1 MNLIFQKIKIDNFMC
16 FDKEQ
21 FDFESNVGINLITGI
36 NNDIPGSKNGCGKSS
51 LINAFIFNLFG
62 KMLNQTSLRSISNRH
77 IPVRDTEIVLH
88 FKADDV
94 PFVIVSGISM
104 SPFKSYCKLYKHSI
118 SKQNDLTK
126 HSTRETRAYI
136 EKNILKTDF
145 EVFLRSFVLTSDQ
158 AYSFFS
164 MKKQEKRT
172 FIENIFD
179 LKIFGEMY
187 RNIHRDN
194 LENEKELT
202 AVERVASTQRGDI
215 SEMKE
220 QKEGTDTDKSSQ
232 EEILREDIDK
242 LQKNIEEK
250 EKIISSVDIEK
261 VEKGIQSLNNY
272 ITSVNSKKESIKIQI
287 TNKNQLVKNIL
298 KKEYTDKISY
308 VKKYID
314 TYNQLSEHSKPIVS
328 KKLGLDEV
336 KEQAK
341 ELVKKIKEESERLD
355 ELKEKEL
362 KLVIVDDIHEKLKKL
377 EDVKKKVEE
386 ENTLIKELRFQKI
399 IKGRELFKV
408 KDGVD
413 LIDDLLDKKQEDL
426 EQTQKELEICVKN
439 KNILTFIENIVGEDN
454 VRRLVVADLIKMLNK
469 QIQTYLASMGADYTC
484 MFDKDL
490 NYTFITS
497 NGETEYGSFSSGEK
511 MRLSIAISFAFRDFI
526 VNRSGINSNILILDE
541 YIDGN
546 LDDLAVT
553 EIFKILREFNVLY
566 NQNIYVISHR
576 EAVKVNT
583 FDNVIS
589 VDKTNGVSVITKEKG
604 V

>member
-1 MNLIFQKIKIDNFMC
+1 MC

-21 FDFESNVGINLITGI
+21 FDFESNMGISLITGT

-51 LINAFIFNLFG
+51 LINAFIFALFG

-77 IPVRDTEIVLH
+77 LPVRDTEIVLH

-94 PFVIVSGISM
+94 PFVIVSGIGI

-126 HSTRETRAYI
+126 HSTRETRLYI

-164 MKKQEKRT
+164 MKKQDKRT

-202 AVERVASTQRGDI
+202 AVERVAYTQRNDI

-220 QKEGTDTDKSSQ
+220 KKEDAGNTSQ
-232 EEILREDIDK
+232 EDVLTEEVKKLRESIEDK
-242 LQKNIEEK
+242 KRLIS
-250 EKIISSVDIEK
+250 KIDIEK
-261 VEKGIQSLNNY
+261 VEKGIQSLNDY
-272 ITSVNSKKESIKIQI
+272 ITGVNSRKESIKIQI
-287 TNKNQLVKNIL
+287 TNKNQLINNIL
-298 KKEYTDKISY
+298 KKEYSDKISY

-314 TYNQLSEHSKPIVS
+314 TYNELSEHSKPIVS

-341 ELVKKIKEESERLD
+341 DLVKKIKEESELLKK
-355 ELKEKEL
+355 LKEKES
-362 KLVIVDDIHEKLKKL
+362 KLVVGDDIHEKLKKL
-377 EDVKKKVEE
+377 KEAKKKVEE
-386 ENTLIKELRFQKI
+386 EKALIKELAFQQ
-399 IKGRELFKV
+399 IKFGNELRKV

-413 LIDDLLDKKQEDL
+413 LIDDLLIKKREDL
-426 EQTQKELEICVKN
+426 DKTQKELDICVKN

-469 QIQTYLASMGADYTC
+469 QIQTYLSSMGADYTC

>member
-1 MNLIFQKIKIDNFMC
+1 MNLTFQKIKIDNFMC

-21 FDFESNVGINLITGI
+21 FDFESNMGISLITGT

-51 LINAFIFNLFG
+51 LINAFIFALFG

-77 IPVRDTEIVLH
+77 LPVRDTEIVLH

-94 PFVIVSGISM
+94 PFVIVSGIGI

-126 HSTRETRAYI
+126 HSTRETRLYI

-164 MKKQEKRT
+164 MKKQDKRT

-202 AVERVASTQRGDI
+202 AVERVAYTQRNDI

-220 QKEGTDTDKSSQ
+220 KKEDAGNTSQ
-232 EEILREDIDK
+232 EDVLTEEVKKLRESIEDK
-242 LQKNIEEK
+242 KRLIS
-250 EKIISSVDIEK
+250 KIDIEK

-272 ITSVNSKKESIKIQI
+272 ITGVNSRRESIKIQI
-287 TNKNQLVKNIL
+287 TNKNQLINNIL
-298 KKEYTDKISY
+298 KKEYSDKISY

-314 TYNQLSEHSKPIVS
+314 TYNELSEHSKPIVS

-341 ELVKKIKEESERLD
+341 DLVKKIKEESELLKK
-355 ELKEKEL
+355 LKEK
-362 KLVIVDDIHEKLKKL
+362 D
-377 EDVKKKVEE
+377 
-386 ENTLIKELRFQKI
+386 Q
-399 IKGRELFKV
+399 
-408 KDGVD
+408 
-413 LIDDLLDKKQEDL
+413 
-426 EQTQKELEICVKN
+426 
-439 KNILTFIENIVGEDN
+439 
-454 VRRLVVADLIKMLNK
+454 
-469 QIQTYLASMGADYTC
+469 S
-484 MFDKDL
+484 
-490 NYTFITS
+490 
-497 NGETEYGSFSSGEK
+497 
-511 MRLSIAISFAFRDFI
+511 
-526 VNRSGINSNILILDE
+526 
-541 YIDGN
+541 
-546 LDDLAVT
+546 
-553 EIFKILREFNVLY
+553 
-566 NQNIYVISHR
+566 
-576 EAVKVNT
+576 
-583 FDNVIS
+583 
-589 VDKTNGVSVITKEKG
+589 
-604 V
+604 

>member
-1 MNLIFQKIKIDNFMC
+1 MC

-21 FDFESNVGINLITGI
+21 FDFESNMGISLITGT

-51 LINAFIFNLFG
+51 LINAFIFALFG

-77 IPVRDTEIVLH
+77 LPVRDTEIVLH

-94 PFVIVSGISM
+94 PFVIVSGIGI

-126 HSTRETRAYI
+126 HSTRETRLYI

-164 MKKQEKRT
+164 MKKQDKRT

-202 AVERVASTQRGDI
+202 AIERVAYTQRNDI
-215 SEMKE
+215 SEMKKK
-220 QKEGTDTDKSSQ
+220 KEDAGNTSQ
-232 EEILREDIDK
+232 EDVLTEEVKKLRESIEDK
-242 LQKNIEEK
+242 KRL
-250 EKIISSVDIEK
+250 ISRVDIEK

-272 ITSVNSKKESIKIQI
+272 ITGVNSRKESIKIQI
-287 TNKNQLVKNIL
+287 TNKNQLINNIL
-298 KKEYTDKISY
+298 KKEYSDKISY

-314 TYNQLSEHSKPIVS
+314 TYNELSEHSKPIVS

-341 ELVKKIKEESERLD
+341 DLVKKIKEESELLKK
-355 ELKEKEL
+355 LKEKES
-362 KLVIVDDIHEKLKKL
+362 KLVVGDDIHEKLKKL
-377 EDVKKKVEE
+377 KEAKEKVEE
-386 ENTLIKELRFQKI
+386 EKALIKELAFQQ
-399 IKGRELFKV
+399 IKFGNELRKV

-413 LIDDLLDKKQEDL
+413 LIDDLLIKKREDL
-426 EQTQKELEICVKN
+426 DKTQKELDICVKN

>member
-1 MNLIFQKIKIDNFMC
+1 MNLTFQKIKIDNFMC

-21 FDFESNVGINLITGI
+21 FDFESNMGISLITGT

-51 LINAFIFNLFG
+51 LINAFIFALFG

-77 IPVRDTEIVLH
+77 LPVRDTEIVLH

-94 PFVIVSGISM
+94 PFVIVSGIGI

-126 HSTRETRAYI
+126 HSTRETRLYI

-164 MKKQEKRT
+164 MKKQDKRT

-202 AVERVASTQRGDI
+202 AIERVAYTQRNDI
-215 SEMKE
+215 SEMKKK
-220 QKEGTDTDKSSQ
+220 KEDAGNTSQ
-232 EEILREDIDK
+232 EDVLTEEVKKLRESIEDK
-242 LQKNIEEK
+242 KRLIS
-250 EKIISSVDIEK
+250 KIDIEK

-272 ITSVNSKKESIKIQI
+272 ITGVNSRKESIKIQI
-287 TNKNQLVKNIL
+287 TNKNQLINNIL
-298 KKEYTDKISY
+298 KKEYSDKISY

-314 TYNQLSEHSKPIVS
+314 TYNELSEHSKPIVS

-341 ELVKKIKEESERLD
+341 DLVKKIKEESELLKK
-355 ELKEKEL
+355 LKEKES
-362 KLVIVDDIHEKLKKL
+362 KLVVGDDIHEKLKKL
-377 EDVKKKVEE
+377 KEAKEKVEE
-386 ENTLIKELRFQKI
+386 EKALIKELAFQQ
-399 IKGRELFKV
+399 IKFGNELRKV

-413 LIDDLLDKKQEDL
+413 LIDDLLIKKREDL
-426 EQTQKELEICVKN
+426 DKTQKELDICVKN

-469 QIQTYLASMGADYTC
+469 QIQTYLSSMGADYTC

>member
-1 MNLIFQKIKIDNFMC
+1 MNLTFQKIKIDNFMC

-21 FDFESNVGINLITGI
+21 FDFESNMGISLITGT

-51 LINAFIFNLFG
+51 LINAFIFALFG

-77 IPVRDTEIVLH
+77 LPVRDTEIVLH

-94 PFVIVSGISM
+94 PFVIVSGIGI

-126 HSTRETRAYI
+126 HSTRETRLYI

-164 MKKQEKRT
+164 MKKQDKRT

-202 AVERVASTQRGDI
+202 AVERVAYTQRNDI

-220 QKEGTDTDKSSQ
+220 KKEDAGNTSQ
-232 EEILREDIDK
+232 EDVLTEEVKKLKESIEDK
-242 LQKNIEEK
+242 KRL
-250 EKIISSVDIEK
+250 ISRVDIEK

-272 ITSVNSKKESIKIQI
+272 ITGVNSRKESIKIQI
-287 TNKNQLVKNIL
+287 TNKNQLINNIL
-298 KKEYTDKISY
+298 KKEYSDKISY

-314 TYNQLSEHSKPIVS
+314 TYNELSEHSKPIVS

-341 ELVKKIKEESERLD
+341 DLVKKIKEESELLKK
-355 ELKEKEL
+355 LKEKES
-362 KLVIVDDIHEKLKKL
+362 KLVVGDDIHEKLKKL
-377 EDVKKKVEE
+377 EEAKKKVEE
-386 ENTLIKELRFQKI
+386 EKALIKELAFQQ
-399 IKGRELFKV
+399 IKFGNELRKV

-413 LIDDLLDKKQEDL
+413 LIDDLLIKKQEDL
-426 EQTQKELEICVKN
+426 DKTQEELEVCVKN
-439 KNILTFIENIVGEDN
+439 KNILTFIEKIVGEDN

-490 NYTFITS
+490 NYQFITS

-526 VNRSGINSNILILDE
+526 MNRSGINSNILILDE

-546 LDDLAVT
+546 LDDLAVK

-566 NQNIYVISHR
+566 NQNVYVISHR
-576 EAVKVNT
+576 EAVKLNS
-583 FDNVIS
+583 FDNLIS
-589 VDKTNGVSVITKEKG
+589 VDKTNGISKITKEK
-604 V
+604 

>member
-21 FDFESNVGINLITGI
+21 FDFESNVGIILITGI

>member
-1 MNLIFQKIKIDNFMC
+1 LNLTFQKIKIDNFMC

-21 FDFESNVGINLITGI
+21 FDFESNMGISLITGT

-51 LINAFIFNLFG
+51 LINAFIFALFG

-77 IPVRDTEIVLH
+77 LPVRDTEIVLH

-94 PFVIVSGISM
+94 PFVIVSGIGI

-126 HSTRETRAYI
+126 HSTRETRLYI

-164 MKKQEKRT
+164 MKKQDKRT

-202 AVERVASTQRGDI
+202 AVERVAYTQRNDI

-220 QKEGTDTDKSSQ
+220 KKEDAGNTSQ
-232 EEILREDIDK
+232 EDVLTEEVKK
-242 LQKNIEEK
+242 LKESIEEK
-250 EKIISSVDIEK
+250 KRLISRVDIEK

-272 ITSVNSKKESIKIQI
+272 ITGVNSRKESIKIQI
-287 TNKNQLVKNIL
+287 TNKNQLINNIL
-298 KKEYTDKISY
+298 KKEYSDKISY

-314 TYNQLSEHSKPIVS
+314 TYNELSEHSKPIVS

-341 ELVKKIKEESERLD
+341 DLVKKIKEESELLKK
-355 ELKEKEL
+355 LKEKES
-362 KLVIVDDIHEKLKKL
+362 KLVVGDDIHEKLKKL
-377 EDVKKKVEE
+377 KEAKKKVEE
-386 ENTLIKELRFQKI
+386 EKALIKELAFQQ
-399 IKGRELFKV
+399 IKFGNELRKV

-413 LIDDLLDKKQEDL
+413 LIDDLLIKKREDL
-426 EQTQKELEICVKN
+426 DKTQKELDICVKN

-469 QIQTYLASMGADYTC
+469 QIQTYLSSMGADYTC

>member
-1 MNLIFQKIKIDNFMC
+1 MNLTFQKIKIDNFMC

-21 FDFESNVGINLITGI
+21 FDFESNMGISLITGT

-51 LINAFIFNLFG
+51 LINAFIFALFG

-77 IPVRDTEIVLH
+77 LPVRDTEIVLH

-94 PFVIVSGISM
+94 PFVIVSGIGI

-126 HSTRETRAYI
+126 HSTRETRLYI

-164 MKKQEKRT
+164 MKKQDKRT

-202 AVERVASTQRGDI
+202 AVERVAYTQRNDI
-215 SEMKE
+215 SEMKKK
-220 QKEGTDTDKSSQ
+220 KEDAGNTSQ
-232 EEILREDIDK
+232 EDVLTEEVKK
-242 LQKNIEEK
+242 LKESIEEK
-250 EKIISSVDIEK
+250 KRLISRVDIEK

-272 ITSVNSKKESIKIQI
+272 ITGVNSRKESIKIQI
-287 TNKNQLVKNIL
+287 TNKNQLINNIL
-298 KKEYTDKISY
+298 KKEYSDKISY

-314 TYNQLSEHSKPIVS
+314 TYNELSEHSKPIVS

-341 ELVKKIKEESERLD
+341 DLVKKIKEESELLKK
-355 ELKEKEL
+355 LKEKES
-362 KLVIVDDIHEKLKKL
+362 KLVVGDDIHEKLKKL
-377 EDVKKKVEE
+377 EEAKKKVEE
-386 ENTLIKELRFQKI
+386 EKALIKELAFQQ
-399 IKGRELFKV
+399 IKFGNELRKV

-413 LIDDLLDKKQEDL
+413 LIDDLLIKKQEDL
-426 EQTQKELEICVKN
+426 DKTQEELEVCVKN
-439 KNILTFIENIVGEDN
+439 KNILTFIEKIVGEDN

-469 QIQTYLASMGADYTC
+469 QIQTYLVSMGADYTC

>member
-1 MNLIFQKIKIDNFMC
+1 MNLTFQKIKIDNFMC

-21 FDFESNVGINLITGI
+21 FDFESNMGISLITGT
-36 NNDIPGSKNGCGKSS
+36 NHDIPGSKNGCGKSS
-51 LINAFIFNLFG
+51 LINAFIFALFG
-62 KMLNQTSLRSISNRH
+62 KMLNQTSLKSISNRH
-77 IPVRDTEIVLH
+77 LPVRDTEIVLH

-94 PFVIVSGISM
+94 PFVIVSGIGI

-126 HSTRETRAYI
+126 HSTRETRLYI

-164 MKKQEKRT
+164 MKKQDKRT

-202 AVERVASTQRGDI
+202 AVERVAYTQRNDI

-220 QKEGTDTDKSSQ
+220 KKEDAGNTSQ
-232 EEILREDIDK
+232 EDVL
-242 LQKNIEEK
+242 IEEVKKLK
-250 EKIISSVDIEK
+250 ESIEDKKRLISKVDIEK

-272 ITSVNSKKESIKIQI
+272 ITGVNSRKESIKIQI
-287 TNKNQLVKNIL
+287 TNKNQLINNIL
-298 KKEYTDKISY
+298 KKEYSDKISY

-314 TYNQLSEHSKPIVS
+314 TYNELSEHSKPIVS

-341 ELVKKIKEESERLD
+341 DLVKKIKEESELLKK
-355 ELKEKEL
+355 LKEKES
-362 KLVIVDDIHEKLKKL
+362 KLVVGDDIHEKLKKL
-377 EDVKKKVEE
+377 EEAKKKVEE
-386 ENTLIKELRFQKI
+386 EKALIKELAFQQ
-399 IKGRELFKV
+399 IKFGNELRKV

-413 LIDDLLDKKQEDL
+413 LIDDLLIKKQEDL
-426 EQTQKELEICVKN
+426 DKTQEELEVCVKN
-439 KNILTFIENIVGEDN
+439 KNILTFIEKIVGEDN

-469 QIQTYLASMGADYTC
+469 QIQTYLVSMGADYTC

-566 NQNIYVISHR
+566 NQNVFVISHR
-576 EAVKVNT
+576 EAVKTNT

>member
-1 MNLIFQKIKIDNFMC
+1 M
-16 FDKEQ
+16 
-21 FDFESNVGINLITGI
+21 GISLITGT

-51 LINAFIFNLFG
+51 LINAFIFALFG

-77 IPVRDTEIVLH
+77 LPVRDTEIVLH

-94 PFVIVSGISM
+94 PFVIVSGIGI

-126 HSTRETRAYI
+126 HSTRETRLYI

-164 MKKQEKRT
+164 MKKQDKRT

-202 AVERVASTQRGDI
+202 AVERVAYTQRNDI

-220 QKEGTDTDKSSQ
+220 KKEDAGNTSQ
-232 EEILREDIDK
+232 EDVLTEEVKKLRESIEDK
-242 LQKNIEEK
+242 KRLIS
-250 EKIISSVDIEK
+250 KIDIEK
-261 VEKGIQSLNNY
+261 VEKGIQSLNDY
-272 ITSVNSKKESIKIQI
+272 ITGVNSRKESIKIQI
-287 TNKNQLVKNIL
+287 TNKNQLINNIL
-298 KKEYTDKISY
+298 KKEYSDKISY

-314 TYNQLSEHSKPIVS
+314 TYNELSEHSKPIVS

-341 ELVKKIKEESERLD
+341 DLVKKIKEESELLKK
-355 ELKEKEL
+355 LKEKES
-362 KLVIVDDIHEKLKKL
+362 KLVVGDDIHEKLKKL
-377 EDVKKKVEE
+377 KEAKKKVEE
-386 ENTLIKELRFQKI
+386 EKALIKELAFQQ
-399 IKGRELFKV
+399 IKFGNELRKV

-413 LIDDLLDKKQEDL
+413 LIDDLLIKKREDL
-426 EQTQKELEICVKN
+426 DKTQKELDICVKN

-469 QIQTYLASMGADYTC
+469 QIQTYLSSMGADYTC

>member
-1 MNLIFQKIKIDNFMC
+1 LNLIFQKIKIDNFMC

>member
-1 MNLIFQKIKIDNFMC
+1 MKEKKEDAGNTSQEDVLTEEVKKLRESIE
-16 FDKEQ
+16 DKKR
-21 FDFESNVGINLITGI
+21 L
-36 NNDIPGSKNGCGKSS
+36 
-51 LINAFIFNLFG
+51 
-62 KMLNQTSLRSISNRH
+62 
-77 IPVRDTEIVLH
+77 
-88 FKADDV
+88 
-94 PFVIVSGISM
+94 
-104 SPFKSYCKLYKHSI
+104 I
-118 SKQNDLTK
+118 SK
-126 HSTRETRAYI
+126 I
-136 EKNILKTDF
+136 
-145 EVFLRSFVLTSDQ
+145 
-158 AYSFFS
+158 
-164 MKKQEKRT
+164 
-172 FIENIFD
+172 
-179 LKIFGEMY
+179 
-187 RNIHRDN
+187 
-194 LENEKELT
+194 
-202 AVERVASTQRGDI
+202 
-215 SEMKE
+215 
-220 QKEGTDTDKSSQ
+220 
-232 EEILREDIDK
+232 
-242 LQKNIEEK
+242 
-250 EKIISSVDIEK
+250 DIEK
-261 VEKGIQSLNNY
+261 VEKGIQSLNDY
-272 ITSVNSKKESIKIQI
+272 ITGVNSRKESIKIQI
-287 TNKNQLVKNIL
+287 TNKNQLINNIL
-298 KKEYTDKISY
+298 KKEYSDKISY

-314 TYNQLSEHSKPIVS
+314 TYNELSEHSKPIVS

-341 ELVKKIKEESERLD
+341 DLVKKIKEESELLKK
-355 ELKEKEL
+355 LKEKES
-362 KLVIVDDIHEKLKKL
+362 KLVVGDDIHEKLKKL
-377 EDVKKKVEE
+377 KEAKKKVEE
-386 ENTLIKELRFQKI
+386 EKALIKELAFQQ
-399 IKGRELFKV
+399 IKFGNELRKV

-413 LIDDLLDKKQEDL
+413 LIDDLLIKKREDL
-426 EQTQKELEICVKN
+426 DKTQKELDICVKN

-469 QIQTYLASMGADYTC
+469 QIQTYLSSMGADYTC

>member
-1 MNLIFQKIKIDNFMC
+1 LNLTFQKIKIDNFMC

-21 FDFESNVGINLITGI
+21 FDFESNMGISLITGT

-51 LINAFIFNLFG
+51 LINAFIFALFG

-77 IPVRDTEIVLH
+77 LPVRDTEIVLH

-94 PFVIVSGISM
+94 PFVIVSGIGI

-126 HSTRETRAYI
+126 HSTRETRLYI

-164 MKKQEKRT
+164 MKKQDKRT

-202 AVERVASTQRGDI
+202 AIERVAYTQRNDI
-215 SEMKE
+215 SEMKKK
-220 QKEGTDTDKSSQ
+220 KEDAGNTSQ
-232 EEILREDIDK
+232 EDVLTEEVKKLRESIEDK
-242 LQKNIEEK
+242 KRLIS
-250 EKIISSVDIEK
+250 KIDIEK

-272 ITSVNSKKESIKIQI
+272 ITGVNSRKESIKIQI
-287 TNKNQLVKNIL
+287 TNKNQLINNIL
-298 KKEYTDKISY
+298 KKEYSDKISY

-314 TYNQLSEHSKPIVS
+314 TYNELSEHSKPIVS

-341 ELVKKIKEESERLD
+341 DLVKKIKEESELLKK
-355 ELKEKEL
+355 LKEKES
-362 KLVIVDDIHEKLKKL
+362 KLVVGDDIHEKLKKL
-377 EDVKKKVEE
+377 KEAKEKVEE
-386 ENTLIKELRFQKI
+386 EKALIKELAFQQ
-399 IKGRELFKV
+399 IKFGNELRKV

-413 LIDDLLDKKQEDL
+413 LIDDLLIKKREDL
-426 EQTQKELEICVKN
+426 DKTQKELDICVKN

-469 QIQTYLASMGADYTC
+469 QIQTYLSSMGADYTC

>member
-1 MNLIFQKIKIDNFMC
+1 MC

-21 FDFESNVGINLITGI
+21 FDFESNMGISLITGT

-51 LINAFIFNLFG
+51 LINAFIFALFG

-77 IPVRDTEIVLH
+77 LPVRDTEIVLH

-94 PFVIVSGISM
+94 PFVIVSGIGI

-126 HSTRETRAYI
+126 HSTRETRLYI

-164 MKKQEKRT
+164 MKKQDKRT

-202 AVERVASTQRGDI
+202 AVERVAYTQRNDI

-220 QKEGTDTDKSSQ
+220 KKEDAGNTSQ
-232 EEILREDIDK
+232 EDVLTEEVKKLRESIEDK
-242 LQKNIEEK
+242 KRLIS
-250 EKIISSVDIEK
+250 KIDIEK
-261 VEKGIQSLNNY
+261 VEKGIQSLNDY
-272 ITSVNSKKESIKIQI
+272 ITGVNSRKESIKIQI
-287 TNKNQLVKNIL
+287 TNKNQLINNIL
-298 KKEYTDKISY
+298 KKEYSDKISY

-314 TYNQLSEHSKPIVS
+314 TYNELSEHSKPIVS

-341 ELVKKIKEESERLD
+341 DLVKKIKEESELLKK
-355 ELKEKEL
+355 LKEKES
-362 KLVIVDDIHEKLKKL
+362 KLVVGDDIHEKLKKL
-377 EDVKKKVEE
+377 KEAKKKVEE
-386 ENTLIKELRFQKI
+386 EKALIKELAFQQ
-399 IKGRELFKV
+399 IKFGNELRKV

-413 LIDDLLDKKQEDL
+413 LIDDLLIKKQEDL
-426 EQTQKELEICVKN
+426 DKTQKELDICVKN

-469 QIQTYLASMGADYTC
+469 QIQTYLSSMGADYTC

>member
-1 MNLIFQKIKIDNFMC
+1 LNLTFQKIKIDNFMC

-21 FDFESNVGINLITGI
+21 FDFESNMGISLITGT

-51 LINAFIFNLFG
+51 LINAFIFALFG

-77 IPVRDTEIVLH
+77 LPVRDTEIVLH

-94 PFVIVSGISM
+94 PFVIVSGIGI

-126 HSTRETRAYI
+126 HSTRETRLYI

-164 MKKQEKRT
+164 MKKQDKRT

-202 AVERVASTQRGDI
+202 AVERVAYTQRNDI

-220 QKEGTDTDKSSQ
+220 KKEDAGNTSQ
-232 EEILREDIDK
+232 EDVLTEEVKKLRESIEDK
-242 LQKNIEEK
+242 KRLIS
-250 EKIISSVDIEK
+250 KIDIEK
-261 VEKGIQSLNNY
+261 VEKGIQSLNDY
-272 ITSVNSKKESIKIQI
+272 ITGVNSRKESIKIQI
-287 TNKNQLVKNIL
+287 TNKNQLINNIL
-298 KKEYTDKISY
+298 KKEYSDKISY

-314 TYNQLSEHSKPIVS
+314 TYNELSEHSKPIVS

-341 ELVKKIKEESERLD
+341 DLVKKIKEESELLKK
-355 ELKEKEL
+355 LKEKES
-362 KLVIVDDIHEKLKKL
+362 KLVVGDDIHEKLKKL
-377 EDVKKKVEE
+377 KEAKKKVEE
-386 ENTLIKELRFQKI
+386 EKALIKELAFQQ
-399 IKGRELFKV
+399 IKFGNELRKV

-413 LIDDLLDKKQEDL
+413 LIDDLLIKKREDL
-426 EQTQKELEICVKN
+426 DKTQKELDICVKN

-469 QIQTYLASMGADYTC
+469 QIQTYLSSMGADYTC

>member
-1 MNLIFQKIKIDNFMC
+1 
-16 FDKEQ
+16 
-21 FDFESNVGINLITGI
+21 
-36 NNDIPGSKNGCGKSS
+36 
-51 LINAFIFNLFG
+51 
-62 KMLNQTSLRSISNRH
+62 MLNQTSLRSISNRH
-77 IPVRDTEIVLH
+77 LPVRDTEIVLH

-94 PFVIVSGISM
+94 PFVIVSGIGI

-126 HSTRETRAYI
+126 HSTRETRLYI

-164 MKKQEKRT
+164 MKKQDKRT

-202 AVERVASTQRGDI
+202 AVERVAYTQRNDI

-220 QKEGTDTDKSSQ
+220 KKEDAGNTSQ
-232 EEILREDIDK
+232 EDVLTEEVKKLRESIEDK
-242 LQKNIEEK
+242 KRLIS
-250 EKIISSVDIEK
+250 KIDIEK
-261 VEKGIQSLNNY
+261 VEKGIQSLNDY
-272 ITSVNSKKESIKIQI
+272 ITGVNSRKESIKIQI
-287 TNKNQLVKNIL
+287 TNKNQLINNIL
-298 KKEYTDKISY
+298 KKEYSDKISY

-314 TYNQLSEHSKPIVS
+314 TYNELSEHSKPIVS

-341 ELVKKIKEESERLD
+341 DLVKKIKEESELLKK
-355 ELKEKEL
+355 LKEKES
-362 KLVIVDDIHEKLKKL
+362 KLVVGDDIHEKLKKL
-377 EDVKKKVEE
+377 KEAKKKVEE
-386 ENTLIKELRFQKI
+386 EKALIKELAFQQ
-399 IKGRELFKV
+399 IKFGNELRKV

-413 LIDDLLDKKQEDL
+413 LIDDLLIKKQEDL
-426 EQTQKELEICVKN
+426 DKTQKELDICVKN

-469 QIQTYLASMGADYTC
+469 QIQTYLSSMGADYTC

>member
-1 MNLIFQKIKIDNFMC
+1 MNLTFQKIKIDNFMC

-21 FDFESNVGINLITGI
+21 FDFESNMGISLITGT

-51 LINAFIFNLFG
+51 LINAFIFALFG

-77 IPVRDTEIVLH
+77 LPVRDTEIVLH

-94 PFVIVSGISM
+94 PFVIVSGIGI

-126 HSTRETRAYI
+126 HSTRETRLYI

-164 MKKQEKRT
+164 MKKQDKRT

-202 AVERVASTQRGDI
+202 AVERVAYTQRNDI

-220 QKEGTDTDKSSQ
+220 KKEDAGNTSQ
-232 EEILREDIDK
+232 EDVLTEEVKKLRESIEDK
-242 LQKNIEEK
+242 KRLIS
-250 EKIISSVDIEK
+250 KIDIEK
-261 VEKGIQSLNNY
+261 VEKGIQSLNDY
-272 ITSVNSKKESIKIQI
+272 ITGVNSRKESIKIQI
-287 TNKNQLVKNIL
+287 TNKNQLINNIL
-298 KKEYTDKISY
+298 KKEYSDKISY

-314 TYNQLSEHSKPIVS
+314 TYNELSEHSKPIVS

-341 ELVKKIKEESERLD
+341 DLVKKIKEESELLKK
-355 ELKEKEL
+355 LKEKES
-362 KLVIVDDIHEKLKKL
+362 KLVVGDDIHEKLKKL
-377 EDVKKKVEE
+377 KEAKKKVEE
-386 ENTLIKELRFQKI
+386 EKALIKELAFQQ
-399 IKGRELFKV
+399 IKFGNELRKV

-413 LIDDLLDKKQEDL
+413 LIDDLLIKKREDL
-426 EQTQKELEICVKN
+426 DKTQKELDICVKN

-469 QIQTYLASMGADYTC
+469 QIQTYLSSMGADYTC

>member
-1 MNLIFQKIKIDNFMC
+1 MNLTFQKIKIDNFMC

-21 FDFESNVGINLITGI
+21 FDFESNMGISLITGT

-51 LINAFIFNLFG
+51 LINAFIFALFG

-77 IPVRDTEIVLH
+77 LPVRDTEIVLH

-94 PFVIVSGISM
+94 PFVIVSGIGI

-126 HSTRETRAYI
+126 HSTRETRLYI

-164 MKKQEKRT
+164 MKKQDKRT

-202 AVERVASTQRGDI
+202 AIERVAYTQRNDI

-220 QKEGTDTDKSSQ
+220 KKEDAGNTSQ
-232 EEILREDIDK
+232 EDVLTEEVKK
-242 LQKNIEEK
+242 LKESIEEK
-250 EKIISSVDIEK
+250 KRLISRVDIEK

-272 ITSVNSKKESIKIQI
+272 ITGVNSRKESIKIQI
-287 TNKNQLVKNIL
+287 TNKNQLINNIL
-298 KKEYTDKISY
+298 KKEYSDKISY

-314 TYNQLSEHSKPIVS
+314 TYNELSEHSKPIVS

-341 ELVKKIKEESERLD
+341 DLVKKIKEESELLKK
-355 ELKEKEL
+355 LKEKES
-362 KLVIVDDIHEKLKKL
+362 KLVVGDDIHKKLKKL
-377 EDVKKKVEE
+377 KEAKKKVEE
-386 ENTLIKELRFQKI
+386 EKALIKELAFQQ
-399 IKGRELFKV
+399 IKFGNELRKV

-413 LIDDLLDKKQEDL
+413 LIDDLLIKKREDL
-426 EQTQKELEICVKN
+426 DKTQEELD
-439 KNILTFIENIVGEDN
+439 NIAFLISISIVSCCCGGVNMLKTFIYPI
-454 VRRLVVADLIKMLNK
+454 R
-469 QIQTYLASMGADYTC
+469 
-484 MFDKDL
+484 F
-490 NYTFITS
+490 
-497 NGETEYGSFSSGEK
+497 
-511 MRLSIAISFAFRDFI
+511 
-526 VNRSGINSNILILDE
+526 
-541 YIDGN
+541 
-546 LDDLAVT
+546 
-553 EIFKILREFNVLY
+553 
-566 NQNIYVISHR
+566 VI
-576 EAVKVNT
+576 
-583 FDNVIS
+583 
-589 VDKTNGVSVITKEKG
+589 
-604 V
+604 

>member
-1 MNLIFQKIKIDNFMC
+1 MNLTFQKIKIDNFMC

-21 FDFESNVGINLITGI
+21 FDFESNMGISLITGT

-51 LINAFIFNLFG
+51 LINAFIFALFG

-77 IPVRDTEIVLH
+77 LPVRDTEIVLH

-94 PFVIVSGISM
+94 PFVIVSGIGI

-126 HSTRETRAYI
+126 HSTRETRLYI

-164 MKKQEKRT
+164 MKKQDKRT

-202 AVERVASTQRGDI
+202 AVERVAYTQRNDI

-220 QKEGTDTDKSSQ
+220 KKEDAGNTSQ
-232 EEILREDIDK
+232 EDVLTEEVKKLRESIEDK
-242 LQKNIEEK
+242 KRL
-250 EKIISSVDIEK
+250 ISRVDIEK

-272 ITSVNSKKESIKIQI
+272 ITGVNSRKESIKIQI
-287 TNKNQLVKNIL
+287 TNKNQLINNIL
-298 KKEYTDKISY
+298 KKEYSDKISY

-314 TYNQLSEHSKPIVS
+314 TYNELSEHSKPIVS

-341 ELVKKIKEESERLD
+341 DLVKKIKEESELLKK
-355 ELKEKEL
+355 LKEKES
-362 KLVIVDDIHEKLKKL
+362 KLVVGDDIHEKLKKL
-377 EDVKKKVEE
+377 EEAKKKVEE
-386 ENTLIKELRFQKI
+386 EKALIKELAFQQ
-399 IKGRELFKV
+399 IKFGNELRKV

-413 LIDDLLDKKQEDL
+413 LIDDLLIKKREDL
-426 EQTQKELEICVKN
+426 DKTQEELDICVKN

>member
-1 MNLIFQKIKIDNFMC
+1 MNLTFQKIKIDNFMC

-21 FDFESNVGINLITGI
+21 FDFESNMGISLITGT

-51 LINAFIFNLFG
+51 LINAFIFALFG
-62 KMLNQTSLRSISNRH
+62 KMLNQTSLKSISNRH
-77 IPVRDTEIVLH
+77 LPVRDTEIVLH

-94 PFVIVSGISM
+94 PFVIVSGIGI

-126 HSTRETRAYI
+126 HSTRETRLYI

-164 MKKQEKRT
+164 MKKQDKRT

-202 AVERVASTQRGDI
+202 AVERVAYTQRNDI

-220 QKEGTDTDKSSQ
+220 KKEDAGNTSQ
-232 EEILREDIDK
+232 EDVLTEEVKKLKESIEDK
-242 LQKNIEEK
+242 KRL
-250 EKIISSVDIEK
+250 ISRVDIEK

-272 ITSVNSKKESIKIQI
+272 ITGVNSRKESIKIQI
-287 TNKNQLVKNIL
+287 TNKNQLINNIL
-298 KKEYTDKISY
+298 KKEYSDKISY

-314 TYNQLSEHSKPIVS
+314 TYNELSEHSKPIVS

-341 ELVKKIKEESERLD
+341 DLVKKIKEESELLKK
-355 ELKEKEL
+355 LKEKES
-362 KLVIVDDIHEKLKKL
+362 KLVVGDDIHEKLKKL
-377 EDVKKKVEE
+377 EEAKKKVEE
-386 ENTLIKELRFQKI
+386 EKALIKELAFQQ
-399 IKGRELFKV
+399 IKFGNELRKV

-413 LIDDLLDKKQEDL
+413 LIDDLLIKKQEDL
-426 EQTQKELEICVKN
+426 DKTQKELDICVKN

-469 QIQTYLASMGADYTC
+469 QIQTYLSSMGADYTC

>member
-1 MNLIFQKIKIDNFMC
+1 
-16 FDKEQ
+16 
-21 FDFESNVGINLITGI
+21 
-36 NNDIPGSKNGCGKSS
+36 
-51 LINAFIFNLFG
+51 
-62 KMLNQTSLRSISNRH
+62 MLNQTSLRSISNRH
-77 IPVRDTEIVLH
+77 LPVRDTEIVLH

-94 PFVIVSGISM
+94 PFVIVSGIGI

-126 HSTRETRAYI
+126 HSTRETRLYI

-164 MKKQEKRT
+164 MKKQDKRT

-202 AVERVASTQRGDI
+202 AVERVAYTQRNDI

-220 QKEGTDTDKSSQ
+220 KKEDAGNTSQ
-232 EEILREDIDK
+232 EDVLTEEVKKLRESIEDK
-242 LQKNIEEK
+242 KRLIS
-250 EKIISSVDIEK
+250 KIDIEK
-261 VEKGIQSLNNY
+261 VEKGIQSLNDY
-272 ITSVNSKKESIKIQI
+272 ITGVNSRKESIKIQI
-287 TNKNQLVKNIL
+287 TNKNQLINNIL
-298 KKEYTDKISY
+298 KKEYSDKISY

-314 TYNQLSEHSKPIVS
+314 TYNELSEHSKPIVS

-341 ELVKKIKEESERLD
+341 DLVKKIKEESELLKK
-355 ELKEKEL
+355 LKEKES
-362 KLVIVDDIHEKLKKL
+362 KLVVGDDIHEKLKKL
-377 EDVKKKVEE
+377 KEAKKKVEE
-386 ENTLIKELRFQKI
+386 EKALIKELAFQQ
-399 IKGRELFKV
+399 IKFGNELRKV

-413 LIDDLLDKKQEDL
+413 LIDDLLIKKREDL
-426 EQTQKELEICVKN
+426 DKTQKELDICVKN

-469 QIQTYLASMGADYTC
+469 QIQTYLSSMGADYTC